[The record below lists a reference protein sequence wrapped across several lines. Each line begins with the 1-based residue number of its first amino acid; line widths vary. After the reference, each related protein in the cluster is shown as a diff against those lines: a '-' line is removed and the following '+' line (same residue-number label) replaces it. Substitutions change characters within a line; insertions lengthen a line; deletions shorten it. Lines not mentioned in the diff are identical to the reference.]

1 VAQIEADGQ
10 SADGAEVATLKKEKA
25 EAQAKLKSQGEKNQD
40 LANRRREAV
49 ELAKVSAENERQAH
63 LYAKAAES
71 KVAEQEERVQEAHST
86 IVGLTRPTA
95 PHGSAWVQ
103 WLPSSG
109 GYTLE
114 TTH

>member
-1 VAQIEADGQ
+1 MASRCVRSAFLVAAF
-10 SADGAEVATLKKEKA
+10 L
-25 EAQAKLKSQGEKNQD
+25 
-40 LANRRREAV
+40 LANSPQIGAQDDSGTCTFGFYQWINCTAG
-49 ELAKVSAENERQAH
+49 L
-63 LYAKAAES
+63 
-71 KVAEQEERVQEAHST
+71 AHST